1 MRNNNYKHRESI
13 VFVISFHL
21 PFITT
26 AKRPILK
33 PGCLFLCWFGWY
45 CLTPSNNTIEKDGR
59 SERGHLPT
67 GTVTTNI
74 KTTFTNTT
82 SHIHMVPCDTKNR
95 VQKKPMGKRQ

>member
-1 MRNNNYKHRESI
+1 MRRNNNYKHRESI
-13 VFVISFHL
+13 VFVLSLHL

-33 PGCLFLCWFGWY
+33 PG
-45 CLTPSNNTIEKDGR
+45 
-59 SERGHLPT
+59 ERGHLPT

-95 VQKKPMGKRQ
+95 VQKKPMKKRQ